1 MTLCR
6 NEEKYLYS
14 DVLIWTSSI
23 FHNNTNENGFAR
35 AFGGAGGACE
45 WGEMPPPDPPSVG
58 DVTGILLTSFSSR
71 KVLWRISEIFFA
83 KKKGIALERWL

>member
-35 AFGGAGGACE
+35 AFGGAGGTCE
-45 WGEMPPPDPPSVG
+45 WGEMPPQTPPLL
-58 DVTGILLTSFSSR
+58 VTSRAFPLLPFLQE
-71 KVLWRISEIFFA
+71 KFYGE
-83 KKKGIALERWL
+83 